1 MRDRVLSQEIAI
13 GYGTTEKSG
22 LYAVVTAVNAVMAAG
37 AGSVRAQV
45 RIEYPEGTEKAW
57 IYGMMK
63 PIRAFCCR
71 EGISLVEEG
80 IRISPAVSCAVTV
93 AAAAGL
99 RERARE
105 VEESGPGQDI
115 LLTRWVGLGGTVQA
129 LWERREELEKR
140 FPPGFLRQTG
150 EMEVG
155 LFAGREA
162 ALAWEQGAS
171 YVQAVGEGG
180 VKAALWEMAKTLEC
194 GVDVDLKALPIR
206 QETVEICE
214 YLGLNPYQLSSTGSL
229 LITAPEGEALAGEL
243 AAAGI
248 PAAVVGR
255 LTDNNDKI
263 LRSGEEVQYLDRPAP
278 DEIRKIYT

>member
-1 MRDRVLSQEIAI
+1 M
-13 GYGTTEKSG
+13 
-22 LYAVVTAVNAVMAAG
+22 TAVNAVMAAG
-37 AGSVRAQV
+37 AGSVRARV

-63 PIRAFCCR
+63 PIRAFCRR

-80 IRISPAVSCAVTV
+80 GRISPAVSCAVTV
-93 AAAAGL
+93 AVAAGL

-140 FPPGFLRQTG
+140 FPPGFLRQAE
-150 EMEVG
+150 EMEAG

-162 ALAWEQGAS
+162 ALAWEKGAG

-180 VKAALWEMAKTLEC
+180 VKAALWEMAKVLEC

-278 DEIRKIYT
+278 DELRKIYT